1 MPAAQ
6 AICQRCYTLEE
17 YFALEEQ
24 SNIRHEY

>member
-6 AICQRCYTLEE
+6 LTYPPRYSVEE

-24 SNIRHEY
+24 SNIRHE